1 MDCFY
6 EGIPTRPTA
15 LRPRKPTM
23 DTFAPEFSKFWL
35 ADNASDEVGA
45 TLVRDDEPADRAA
58 LEALA
63 ERVSA
68 ARSIL

>member
-1 MDCFY
+1 
-6 EGIPTRPTA
+6 
-15 LRPRKPTM
+15 M